1 MTHATRPWDD
11 AAVPECEAAAGGE
24 LERLHRD
31 LDVAVDKVARADGI
45 LQRVERMDRPPAAY
59 LDLLQLVRDN
69 LAEAQAWI
77 RNTEAWIADHLDDCT
92 TCAGA
97 ADALVERLESVYR
110 PRTAD
115 CSYRLTLLE
124 PAPVR
129 LDALRAVRRGAPIA
143 DDVCGRQRC
152 PLKSAH
158 VADGAGMALRGS
170 AGCLR
175 AEQAW
180 LCRCDGFSA
189 ELPGT
194 LPLLDQ
200 IDPRAYLRRQ
210 LRVARG
216 ALQQGRAAR
225 VQFACSDGDLAPVFV
240 HLTPDRRG
248 RVDLRYSCD
257 TADWRLLQAER
268 VPLAALDPIALLEPF
283 VTDYDASEQVLTPDG
298 GVLPTHAQLAA
309 LCPRGSA

>member
-1 MTHATRPWDD
+1 MQSIPPWDD
-11 AAVPECEAAAGGE
+11 AAVPESEAAAGE

-45 LQRVERMDRPPAAY
+45 LQRVERIDRPPAAY
-59 LDLLQLVRDN
+59 VDLLQLVRDN
-69 LAEAQAWI
+69 LAEAQAWT
-77 RNTEAWIADHLDDCT
+77 RNTEAWIADHLEDGAA
-92 TCAGA
+92 CAGA
-97 ADALVERLESVYR
+97 ADALVERLETVYR
-110 PRTAD
+110 PRAAD

-129 LDALRAVRRGAPIA
+129 LGALRAVRRGTLTG
-143 DDVCGRQRC
+143 DDLCGQEWC
-152 PLKSAH
+152 PLKTSYL
-158 VADGAGMALRGS
+158 ADGDGAALRGS

-210 LRVARG
+210 LRVARA
-216 ALQQGRAAR
+216 ALRRDRAAR

-240 HLTPDRRG
+240 HLTPDRTG
-248 RVDLRYSCD
+248 RADLRFSCD
-257 TADWRLLQAER
+257 TADWRLLQPEP
-268 VPLAALDPIALLEPF
+268 VPIAALDPIALLEAF
-283 VTDYDASEQVLTPDG
+283 VSDDAPGQAPAADR
-298 GVLPTHAQLAA
+298 VLPTHAQLAA
-309 LCPRGSA
+309 LCPSGSA